1 MADTVPLADTPL
13 AHWIN
18 RAMAAWE
25 DPDTGMLSI
34 SQKQL
39 CARTGI
45 STASLYQ
52 ILKQGHTPKPEV
64 LLTLAAFFNVSP
76 MPLFR
81 MAYLTE
87 EEEAN
92 VDPTVQAQMTR
103 LEHIVERLPMGA
115 QAHFME
121 ALLGQAQMLAA
132 AVRRWEGQSGHNR
145 SAVGSIPGW
154 S

>member
-64 LLTLAAFFNVSP
+64 LLTLAAFF
-76 MPLFR
+76 
-81 MAYLTE
+81 
-87 EEEAN
+87 
-92 VDPTVQAQMTR
+92 
-103 LEHIVERLPMGA
+103 
-115 QAHFME
+115 ME